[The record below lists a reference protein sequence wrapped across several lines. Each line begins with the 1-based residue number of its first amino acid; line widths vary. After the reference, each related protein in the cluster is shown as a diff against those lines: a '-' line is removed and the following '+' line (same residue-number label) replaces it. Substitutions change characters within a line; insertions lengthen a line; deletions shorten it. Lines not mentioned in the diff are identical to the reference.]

1 VKKIY
6 TNDIITPAKNCLA
19 SLQEAG
25 ISCELR
31 VDASAG
37 QYPYFTFSELCLV
50 KDEDYD
56 RAISL
61 IFNIR

>member
-1 VKKIY
+1 M
-6 TNDIITPAKNCLA
+6 TSAKNCLT

-25 ISCELR
+25 IACELR
-31 VDASAG
+31 IDASAG
-37 QYPYFTFSELCLV
+37 QYPYFTFSELCLI

-61 IFNIR
+61 IFNSR

>member
-1 VKKIY
+1 M
-6 TNDIITPAKNCLA
+6 TPAKNCLT

-31 VDASAG
+31 IDASAG

-50 KDEDYD
+50 KDENYD

-61 IFNIR
+61 IFKTR